1 VWFHAKLIPTRWLS
15 DSFGVV
21 DVPQSGIKVLANNQ
35 YIASTGRRG
44 IVVLPQLIPYSQNAV
59 RIDDEGVPIDL
70 QINLEEK
77 QIVPMPRTG
86 VYVKFSAAK
95 VKGALLILTTE
106 DGIPV
111 PLGAEVRSATGAN
124 ADEVALHGEVFVR
137 EIELP
142 GRVHVTW
149 SDHQCEADVP
159 TVPGN
164 EPLPRIG
171 PIVCKSTK

>member
-44 IVVLPQLIPYSQNAV
+44 IVILPQLIPYSQNAV

-111 PLGAEVRSATGAN
+111 PLGAEVRSATGQCGRSRPARRSFRPGDRVARTSTRDMERSSMRGRRAN
-124 ADEVALHGEVFVR
+124 R
-137 EIELP
+137 P
-142 GRVHVTW
+142 G
-149 SDHQCEADVP
+149 Q
-159 TVPGN
+159 
-164 EPLPRIG
+164 
-171 PIVCKSTK
+171 